1 MEKETENRRIPR
13 KFRGKRKTENGA
25 ENRKADR
32 KTDEIPRRFSDFCE
46 ILNEV
51 FSKARSAYFRTPYPL
66 QHNFNSEDVEQLY
79 F

>member
-51 FSKARSAYFRTPYPL
+51 FSKDARPIFEPRI
-66 QHNFNSEDVEQLY
+66 LY
-79 F
+79 DNLILIAKM